1 MGTGIF
7 ASVTKSLLWEDN
19 LHQKTNSVNQ
29 QCLLSNQRCDWECV
43 DIPVGPLV
51 QVAPIS
57 MADRVSADR
66 LTSVLNCTVE
76 YNYFLFCSN
85 MCRNCLS

>member
-7 ASVTKSLLWEDN
+7 APVTKSLPWEDN
-19 LHQKTNSVNQ
+19 LHQKTNSANQ
-29 QCLLSNQRCDWECV
+29 PCLLSNQRCDWECV

-51 QVAPIS
+51 QVAHIS

-66 LTSVLNCTVE
+66 LTSVLNCSVE
-76 YNYFLFCSN
+76 YNYFFILFKYV
-85 MCRNCLS
+85 